1 MSLLVDA
8 SPLPRNTVS
17 ERGEVKCEAAKG
29 WQIMQDT
36 PTRLVLSKVEG
47 AYTEL
52 AKQDSIPADLC

>member
-1 MSLLVDA
+1 MSLLVDD

-47 AYTEL
+47 ACTEL
-52 AKQDSIPADLC
+52 DEVG